1 MENELL
7 ALNFGIDDGAGTK
20 FGTLKELIFLNIFK
34 NYYCINKSRD
44 VSRDHLARNCK

>member
-20 FGTLKELIFLNIFK
+20 FGTLKELILLNIFK
-34 NYYCINKSRD
+34 NSL
-44 VSRDHLARNCK
+44 DHLAKNRK

>member
-20 FGTLKELIFLNIFK
+20 FGTLKELILFNIFK
-34 NYYCINKSRD
+34 NYYRINKSRD
-44 VSRDHLARNCK
+44 MSLDHLAKNRK